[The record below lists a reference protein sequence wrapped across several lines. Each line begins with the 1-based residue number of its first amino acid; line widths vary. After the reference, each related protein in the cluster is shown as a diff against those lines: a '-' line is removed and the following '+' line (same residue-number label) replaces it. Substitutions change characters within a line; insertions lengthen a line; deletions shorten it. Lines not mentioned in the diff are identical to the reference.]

1 MEEELTFAQ
10 ESHDFQLKQK
20 MQWRLLFQ
28 KAEKE
33 MGEEFYTLALPSCNI
48 CRNSILV
55 MHIQDKSKVKL
66 PLQTATVKLCLKRQK
81 YVANFSKIFST
92 ESSTYLIRALG

>member
-10 ESHDFQLKQK
+10 ESHDFQLEQK

-33 MGEEFYTLALPSCNI
+33 MREEFYTLTIPYCNI
-48 CRNSILV
+48 CRNSIVV
-55 MHIQDKSKVKL
+55 MHFQDKSKVKL
-66 PLQTATVKLCLKRQK
+66 PLQTATLKLRLRRQKHVVKLQ
-81 YVANFSKIFST
+81 
-92 ESSTYLIRALG
+92 